1 MTITPAVFTPERSE
15 NVSTLWSPTSSQT
28 KGDCFTS
35 TSLLGEGR
43 RHIQALQEALLHL
56 PHISAS
62 EERQLLP
69 PNSVASAEP
78 KSASTASSP
87 SEGGGG
93 EGQSNATVKQSTRL
107 TATLDMEMIDKLR
120 EQVRQASK
128 DTYWPR

>member
-87 SEGGGG
+87 SEGGGR
-93 EGQSNATVKQSTRL
+93 EGQSNATVKQGKHSAKETRTD
-107 TATLDMEMIDKLR
+107 TAATPEGEACCSVCTR
-120 EQVRQASK
+120 
-128 DTYWPR
+128 TYF